1 MKEMADQSIKPKPVQ
16 GYVWRGMLMGIAEV
30 VPGVSGGTM
39 AFVTGIY
46 SELISTLA
54 KFGAR
59 SVLMVRQPVVFY
71 TAHNLRFLFSLGIG
85 MLLGVLLFAQVMQ
98 FLLSHYQPMV
108 WAFFS
113 GVIAMSVI
121 VIGRMRPP
129 RALLIWAP
137 LGLLAGAS
145 LLWLPVGAEEAG
157 LLEIFV
163 GSALAVCAWLLPAVS
178 GSFVLL
184 ALGLYDQ
191 VIHAIAAL
199 EWSILLTV
207 AAGCA
212 SGLLVFA
219 KLLAWLLRSHREP
232 LLSFLTGFMLGSIA
246 KLWPWQNTAGGLLS
260 PTAYASLYEGST
272 HVGSTQVEGAAIVF
286 VAGALLLWLLTKL
299 ADE

>member
-1 MKEMADQSIKPKPVQ
+1 MKELADQSIKPKPVP

-46 SELISTLA
+46 QELISTLA
-54 KFGAR
+54 KFGTQ
-59 SVLMVRQPVVFY
+59 SVPMLVRPGIFY
-71 TAHNLRFLFSLGIG
+71 TAHNLRFLLSLGIG
-85 MLLGVLLFAQVMQ
+85 MLLGILLFAQLMQ
-98 FLLSHYQPMV
+98 YLLGNYQPVV

-121 VIGRMRPP
+121 VIGRLRPP
-129 RALLIWAP
+129 RVLLVWAP
-137 LGLLAGAS
+137 LGLLSGAS
-145 LLWLPVGAEEAG
+145 LLWLPMDAGQAG
-157 LLEIFV
+157 LLEIFA

-199 EWSILLTV
+199 EWSVLLTV

-219 KLLAWLLRSHREP
+219 KLLAWLLRRYREA
-232 LLSFLTGFMLGSIA
+232 LLSFLTGFMFGSIA
-246 KLWPWQNTAGGLLS
+246 KLWPWQDTAGGLLS
-260 PTAYASLYEGST
+260 PEGFASLYA
-272 HVGSTQVEGAAIVF
+272 VNAQVLAAASMFLTGAF
-286 VAGALLLWLLTKL
+286 VLWLLTKL